1 MTILPRT
8 ARSRTTV
15 IATAIVGAVAVTLAV
30 ILLSAHGGTRS
41 NVLTGRTAS
50 YRVTVSV
57 DNPRVGTTSLTVTA
71 TDSQDAPARLSAVTI
86 VPIMPSM
93 GHATGVIT
101 ANATGPGRYQAT
113 GVALS
118 MAGQWELKSDCKV
131 RAERSRSCW
140 RCRSPADSRRT
151 MFCRYHVI
159 IAKQTERSTQWT
171 SPWPTSRPWH
181 WPPKAGPSNR
191 E

>member
-1 MTILPRT
+1 MTTLPRP
-8 ARSRTTV
+8 ARSRTTAML
-15 IATAIVGAVAVTLAV
+15 IAFVVAVTVILAV
-30 ILLSAHGGTRS
+30 VLLSARGGTRS

-101 ANATGPGRYQAT
+101 ATATGPGRYQAT

-118 MAGQWELKSDCKV
+118 MAGHWELNIGLQAASG
-131 RAERSRSCW
+131 
-140 RCRSPADSRRT
+140 
-151 MFCRYHVI
+151 
-159 IAKQTERSTQWT
+159 TEQVVLALPVT
-171 SPWPTSRPWH
+171 
-181 WPPKAGPSNR
+181 G
-191 E
+191 

>member
-15 IATAIVGAVAVTLAV
+15 KATAIVGAVAVTLAV

-71 TDSQDAPARLSAVTI
+71 TDA
-86 VPIMPSM
+86 
-93 GHATGVIT
+93 GHGS
-101 ANATGPGRYQAT
+101 YQAT

-118 MAGQWELKSDCKV
+118 MAGQWELNIGLQAASG
-131 RAERSRSCW
+131 
-140 RCRSPADSRRT
+140 
-151 MFCRYHVI
+151 
-159 IAKQTERSTQWT
+159 TEQVVLALPVT
-171 SPWPTSRPWH
+171 
-181 WPPKAGPSNR
+181 G
-191 E
+191 

>member
-15 IATAIVGAVAVTLAV
+15 IVTAIVGAVAVTLAV

-71 TDSQDAPARLSAVTI
+71 TDSQDAPARLSVVTI

-101 ANATGPGRYQAT
+101 ATDGHGSYQAT

-118 MAGQWELKSDCKV
+118 MAGQWELNIGLQAASG
-131 RAERSRSCW
+131 
-140 RCRSPADSRRT
+140 
-151 MFCRYHVI
+151 
-159 IAKQTERSTQWT
+159 TEQVVLALPVT
-171 SPWPTSRPWH
+171 
-181 WPPKAGPSNR
+181 G
-191 E
+191 